1 MGADLSI
8 RSVYEPNR
16 KKWEPVFNASV
27 ARRDAP
33 STTDKAKAQ
42 AEVDLAYEG
51 MCPQLGYFRDSYNRT
66 SLLNVLGLS
75 WWQDVNTDGVNI
87 KDVEWLRAEVVLR
100 QVPGVEHFAS
110 WEGTT
115 KPDEWRTYFLEKRA
129 RLIAF
134 LTYAIILGE
143 PVEASL

>member
-8 RSVYEPNR
+8 RSIYEPNR
-16 KKWEPVFNASV
+16 AKWEPVVNAAI
-27 ARRDAP
+27 ARRDNPA
-33 STTDKAKAQ
+33 TLDKAKAQ
-42 AEVDLAYEG
+42 AEVDLAFDG
-51 MCPQLGYFRDSYNRT
+51 MCPQLGCFRDSYNRT
-66 SLLNVLGLS
+66 SLLDVLGLS
-75 WWQDVNTDGVNI
+75 WRQDVKTDGLNI
-87 KDVEWLRAEVVLR
+87 LDVEWLRAEIVLR
-100 QVPGVEHFAS
+100 QVPSVEHFAS

-115 KPDEWRTYFLEKRA
+115 KPEEWRTYFLEKRA

>member
-16 KKWEPVFNASV
+16 KKWEPVLNA
-27 ARRDAP
+27 AITRRDAP
-33 STTDKAKAQ
+33 STTDKDKAQ
-42 AEVDLAYEG
+42 AEVDLAFDG
-51 MCPQLGYFRDSYNRT
+51 MCPQLGYFRDPYNRL
-66 SLLNVLGLS
+66 SLLDVLGLS
-75 WWQDVNTDGVNI
+75 WWQDVETDGGNI

-110 WEGTT
+110 WEGKN
-115 KPDEWRTYFLEKRA
+115 KPEEWRTYFLEKRA

>member
-16 KKWEPVFNASV
+16 KKWEPVVNAAV

-51 MCPQLGYFRDSYNRT
+51 MCPQLGYFRDSYDRT
-66 SLLNVLGLS
+66 SLINVLGLS
-75 WWQDVNTDGVNI
+75 WWRDVKTEDGNI

-115 KPDEWRTYFLEKRA
+115 KPEEWAAFFREKRA